1 MVVPVADPNTWARFF
16 LSIFPLRTPLSV
28 SLMSSVAPKSTPLL
42 VDRARLDAVLEPIA
56 KAHGAEVFDVEFKS
70 EPAGWVLRIYVEKLG
85 SSAGKAS
92 TRDAAIDLELCSQV
106 ARELSP
112 ALDVADVIPHRY
124 HLEVSSPGVERPLKR
139 RQDFER
145 FHGEKAKLR
154 LNTAVHGQKVLVGK
168 IAAVEEAADE
178 VMLAI
183 EDGSRTFKTP
193 LSNVSAARLVFEFGP
208 QPKPGKKKK

>member
-1 MVVPVADPNTWARFF
+1 
-16 LSIFPLRTPLSV
+16 
-28 SLMSSVAPKSTPLL
+28 MSSLAPKSTPVL

-56 KAHGAEVFDVEFKS
+56 KAHGAEVFDIEFKS
-70 EPAGWVLRIYVEKLG
+70 EPSGWVLRIYVEKLG

-139 RQDFER
+139 REDFER
-145 FHGEKAKLR
+145 FKGEKAKLR
-154 LNTAVHGQKVLVGK
+154 LNSAVHGQKVLVGK
-168 IAAVEEAADE
+168 LASVEDAAGDPV
-178 VMLAI
+178 VAI